1 MSYRVYNA
9 NISRTVILI
18 FYLKT
23 KYKKTNMYDNKTM
36 RSQLIW

>member
-1 MSYRVYNA
+1 MSYRVNNA

-18 FYLKT
+18 FYLK
-23 KYKKTNMYDNKTM
+23 KPTNMYDNKTM